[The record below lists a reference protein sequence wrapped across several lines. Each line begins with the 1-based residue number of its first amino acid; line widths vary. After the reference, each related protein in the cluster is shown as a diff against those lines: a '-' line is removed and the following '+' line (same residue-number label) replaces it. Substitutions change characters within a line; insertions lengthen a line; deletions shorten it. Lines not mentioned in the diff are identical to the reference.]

1 MNNDDNNLDLLDLND
16 DADTLDDNLP
26 DAAPFTNPR
35 PKKPWLL
42 LAVGVLVIIL
52 ATYIIIRTI
61 GGDSSSSMEVD
72 LDAPAI
78 VVEGQDGPIAD
89 AALDVPSVP
98 VAVAPA
104 PQPAPAPKNDAR
116 VQPAPVPVPAPQPA
130 VKPVPQPA
138 PQPVA
143 QNATPG
149 VPVRVIEDRKDV
161 QFDPHRVDAAP
172 QPAPKPVAA
181 AKPAPKPAPKPVAQA
196 QQPRRDAPA
205 NNQNT
210 QKKYAWYAQLGSYST
225 NAAAESGRR
234 QLQNGHRSLLGG
246 QKFVIQRAV
255 LGNGNT
261 TYRLRVGFN
270 SSGDANNFCRNAKAD
285 GLDCYVTK

>member
-1 MNNDDNNLDLLDLND
+1 MNNDDNLDLLDLND
-16 DADTLDDNLP
+16 DADSMDTLP
-26 DAAPFTNPR
+26 DATPLTAPR

-42 LAVGVLVIIL
+42 LAVGVLIIIL
-52 ATYIIIRTI
+52 ATYVIIRMV
-61 GGDSSSSMEVD
+61 GDGSSSTMEVD

-78 VVEGQDGPIAD
+78 IVDGQDPNAPLVVGGG
-89 AALDVPSVP
+89 
-98 VAVAPA
+98 APA
-104 PQPAPAPKNDAR
+104 PQPAQ
-116 VQPAPVPVPAPQPA
+116 VM
-130 VKPVPQPA
+130 PVPQPA
-138 PQPVA
+138 PQPAPVPVAPQPVVQQPAPQPGA

>member
-98 VAVAPA
+98 AAVAPA
-104 PQPAPAPKNDAR
+104 PQPAPAPKNYAR

-161 QFDPHRVDAAP
+161 TFNPERVQSAP
-172 QPAPKPVAA
+172 A
-181 AKPAPKPAPKPVAQA
+181 PAPKPAATQPARRAAQPA
-196 QQPRRDAPA
+196 ATAPR
-205 NNQNT
+205 NGG
-210 QKKYAWYAQLGSYST
+210 WYVQFGSYST
-225 NAAAESGRR
+225 RASAEAGQR
-234 QLQNGHRSLLGG
+234 QLQNGHRSLFAGR
-246 QKFVIQRAV
+246 QFVILAAV
-255 LGNGNT
+255 LPNGST
-261 TYRLRVGFN
+261 TYRLRVAFDT
-270 SSGDANNFCRNAKAD
+270 SANANAFCRNAKSD
-285 GLDCYVTK
+285 GVDCYVTK